1 MTRMPDRPP
10 LPDGALPWLH
20 DFALWLGKW
29 IYQIPFRPRIVGRER
44 IPRFGPVVLV
54 ANHSSF
60 VEPQMIF
67 GMQRRRAVFLV
78 KSEMTRGVLGVLL
91 RRLGQLSIRRGTP
104 DRGPLMAAV
113 QFLRAGGLVGI
124 FPEGGRTSGDVERAE
139 QGAAW
144 LVRSSDAVVV
154 PVAVRGTDRP
164 KGSGRRFRPVV
175 DVLIGEPFTVTVER
189 GRTGL
194 AKATEQIRV
203 QLADLVRELDEQRGR
218 R

>member
-1 MTRMPDRPP
+1 MPAHPP

-20 DFALWLGKW
+20 DFARWLGTW
-29 IYQIPFRPRIVGRER
+29 IYRPVYRVKIVGRER

-67 GMQRRRAVFLV
+67 GMLRRRTVFLV

-124 FPEGGRTSGDVERAE
+124 FPEGGRGSGDVDRAE

-144 LVRSSDAVVV
+144 LVRSSDALVV

-164 KGSGRRFRPVV
+164 KGSGWRFRPVV
-175 DVLIGEPFTVTVER
+175 DLLVGEPFTVTVER
-189 GRTGL
+189 GRSGL
-194 AKATEQIRV
+194 TTATEQIRV
-203 QLADLVRELDEQRGR
+203 RLADLVSELDTQRGQG
-218 R
+218 